1 MAFCL
6 PEFATQK
13 FLSALKSGEIDPA
26 KLAEMT
32 SDERRSAFS
41 EIVGEENAK
50 QVNAQ
55 FESKL
60 LLKNQQL
67 GFINWAKNL
76 GGLKPE
82 ATRDLVSRVQKM
94 TDVLTPEN
102 EDAFYKD
109 LAEQKLGVGVSHEEA
124 GQIADMA
131 QKTTDA
137 KEAMK
142 GTPAGSPER
151 ITYGRSLMD
160 FNEYVES
167 LKPDGRT
174 FADKII
180 DIANIPKSA
189 LTSVFHLSA
198 PFVQGWGMVST
209 GEFWKAFGNQFKYFG
224 SEENYKNL
232 DAYILSHPDYEL
244 AKNGGLALTKLGDK
258 LSDREEALQ
267 STLVQRG
274 SAALS
279 EKTGAPDLVRA
290 SSRSFTGFLNEV
302 RFNRF
307 TNLLD
312 AARLNGEDV
321 RKGGSV
327 VKDLAKTVNDF
338 TGRGNLGKNGR
349 YDTAAPA
356 LNSLFFSPRKIAA
369 TMEMFDPVR
378 YLDPKISPT
387 ARMAALRQLSGSL
400 IATTAVLGLARL
412 AGAQVNPDPRSTN
425 FGKIQIGGETL
436 DVSGGNVIYL
446 RLLARLATNQEI
458 TSKGTLENLGVGY
471 KPTTRADLLLS
482 FLRDKLSPV
491 ASAVADGLYGTNP
504 VGQPTDFNPFDGV
517 SSEEYDKLT
526 PIVMQDFINFAMN
539 DPHNTAAMLPALSAI
554 FGVELTSPNPPL
566 KKK

>member
-13 FLSALKSGEIDPA
+13 FLAALKSGEIDPA

-32 SDERRSAFS
+32 SDERRAAFTD
-41 EIVGEENAK
+41 IVGESNAK
-50 QVNAQ
+50 EVNAQ

-60 LLKNQQL
+60 LLKNQQV
-67 GFINWAKNL
+67 GFINWAKNVA
-76 GGLKPE
+76 GLKPE
-82 ATRDLVSRVQKM
+82 VTRDLVSRVQKM

-109 LAEQKLGVGVSHEEA
+109 LAEKKLGVGVSHEEA

-137 KEAMK
+137 LEAMK

-151 ITYGRSLMD
+151 IAYGRQLMD
-160 FNEYVES
+160 FNDYVQS

-174 FADKII
+174 FSEKII

-189 LTSVFHLSA
+189 LTSIFHLSA

-209 GEFWKAFGNQFKYFG
+209 GVFWKAFGDQFKYFG
-224 SEENYKNL
+224 SEEAYKNL
-232 DAYILSHPDYEL
+232 DAYIISHPDYDL
-244 AKNGGLALTKLGDK
+244 AKSGGLALTKLGDK
-258 LSDREEALQ
+258 LDLREEALQ
-267 STLVQRG
+267 STLVQKAG
-274 SAALS
+274 AYIS

-312 AARLNGEDV
+312 AARLAGEDV
-321 RKGGSV
+321 RKGGKV

-356 LNSLFFSPRKIAA
+356 LNSLFFSPRKISA

-387 ARMAALRQLSGSL
+387 ARMGALRQLSGSL

-458 TSKGTLENLGVGY
+458 TSKGVLENLGQGY

-554 FGVELTSPNPPL
+554 FGVELTSPTPPL